1 MASLSF
7 GTGAH
12 GASGSLQRLRVRR
25 AGMAATVVLVLAL
38 AAGAFLTFSH
48 EPAMPS
54 AEVAAAPTTADAT
67 RATDLREGL
76 VAHLVRNPR
85 DARSLILL
93 ARLDFSRDRFAD
105 AADAY
110 RRAIAVNAKAEG
122 DPGIWCEYADAL
134 GMAQGGS
141 LAGEPRAIV
150 LRTLARTP
158 GFPRALEMAGSAA
171 FEAREFAD
179 AARYWRE
186 LATQLPEEAPP
197 RRELLAAA
205 ARADLLAGRAR

>member
-7 GTGAH
+7 GTGAQ
-12 GASGSLQRLRVRR
+12 GASGATPRLRLRR
-25 AGMAATVVLVLAL
+25 AGVAIASAIVMAL
-38 AAGAFLTFSH
+38 AAAALFTFSR
-48 EPAMPS
+48 EPAAP
-54 AEVAAAPTTADAT
+54 AQAVAAAPSSGAMSS
-67 RATDLREGL
+67 TDLREGL
-76 VAHLVRNPR
+76 VAHLDRNPR

-93 ARLDFSRDRFAD
+93 ARLDFSHDRFAD

-110 RRAIAVNAKAEG
+110 RRAIAANAKADS

-141 LAGEPRAIV
+141 LVGEPRAIV

-171 FEAREFAD
+171 FEARDYAD

-186 LATQLPEEAPP
+186 LATQLPEEAPA
-197 RRELLAAA
+197 RRELQAAA

>member
-12 GASGSLQRLRVRR
+12 GSSGSLLCLRVRR
-25 AGMAATVVLVLAL
+25 AGVVVAIALAL
-38 AAGAFLTFSH
+38 AAGAFLTVSH

-54 AEVAAAPTTADAT
+54 AAAAAAPTAKDAMP
-67 RATDLREGL
+67 ATDLREGL

-93 ARLDFSRDRFAD
+93 ARLDFSHDRFAD

-110 RRAIAVNAKAEG
+110 RRAIAVNAKADS

-150 LRTLARTP
+150 LRTLARKP

-186 LATQLPEEAPP
+186 LATQLPEEAPA

-205 ARADLLAGRAR
+205 ARADLLAGRTR